1 MSRPAPPQA
10 SNALRIAGYASLFG
24 VKDLAGDVVETGAF
38 ARSLARRP
46 AREIAMLH
54 QHEADAAIGRW
65 DVVAEDDKGLF
76 VMGRI
81 LSTRPTGAY
90 AAALVRAG
98 VLDGL
103 SIGYRTERA
112 CTDRKTGI
120 RRLQK
125 LDLWEISIVTF
136 PMLPQAR
143 VSSVKH
149 RPRLVAPPN
158 APLVK
163 KIERCTRLFQ

>member
-10 SNALRIAGYASLFG
+10 SNALRIVGYASLFG
-24 VKDLAGDVVETGAF
+24 VRDLAGDVVEMGAF

-103 SIGYRTERA
+103 SIGFRTVRA
-112 CTDRKTGI
+112 VDDPTHAI
-120 RRLQK
+120 RRLVEI
-125 LDLWEISIVTF
+125 DLLEISLVAF
-136 PMLPQAR
+136 PMLPAARLRPVGVTQAL
-143 VSSVKH
+143 
-149 RPRLVAPPN
+149 RPA
-158 APLVK
+158 A
-163 KIERCTRLFQ
+163 